1 MKNIKQLITIVIVL
15 FLAYSCDQG
24 IDGITQ
30 VEPGIDATAPAVKII
45 SPTEGTLI
53 KVPQVITSVTIEIEV
68 TDDIEVA
75 DIQVLMDDVNIGKF
89 NDFKDY
95 RRVLIKDLVYDKV
108 TDGTHVLT
116 VNATDVEGKTTVSTV
131 TFVKEPAYTPLFAG
145 EVLYMPFDG
154 DYVDLVGLKAAT
166 KVGTPTFAGESV
178 IGSNAYKG
186 AEGAY
191 LNYPSAGLLGTEF
204 TAAFWYKVNA
214 SPDRAGLLVVGD
226 NADDRNQGFRLFRE
240 GNGTS
245 QTIKLNVGT
254 GNGESWNDGG
264 VLDVAAGEWVHIA
277 FAISATQSTIFFNGV
292 EMRTATLSAPIDWT
306 GCENMTIG
314 AGGDTFSYWDHLSDR
329 SPMDEL
335 RIFNKTLTAEEIQNM
350 INVTNPYTGKYDG
363 EMFYLPFNGDNKN
376 LFTGQ
381 EATIVG
387 TPGLAGE
394 GVSGSEA
401 YAGAADSYLTFPTD
415 GLTTEDFSASFW
427 YKVNAAP
434 DRAGILVMGPPDT
447 ERPEYPTVQNLRTNG
462 FRFFREGS
470 PTNQIFKLNVGNG
483 TADTWI
489 DGGAA
494 ASLDPATAGWKHI
507 AFTISGSKAIV
518 YIDGVQAATADF
530 TGVDWTGC
538 DILSIGSGA
547 PRFNEWGHLSD
558 ESFIDELRLFNKA
571 LSPEEVLNIRNDN

>member
-1 MKNIKQLITIVIVL
+1 MKNLKLLCTSLIAV
-15 FLAYSCDQG
+15 FFFYGCDQG
-24 IDGITQ
+24 IDGITEI
-30 VEPGIDATAPAVKII
+30 EPGIDESAPVITI
-45 SPTEGTLI
+45 VSPTEGALI
-53 KVPQVITSVTIEIEV
+53 KVPQTIASVTIELEV

-75 DIQVLMDDVNIGKF
+75 NIEVLMDDVSIGKYK
-89 NDFKDY
+89 NFKDY

-108 TDGTHVLT
+108 TDGTHMIT
-116 VNATDVEGKTTVSTV
+116 VRATDIEGKTTVSTV
-131 TFVKEPAYTPLFAG
+131 TFEKEPAYTPLFAG
-145 EVLYMPFDG
+145 EALYMPFDG
-154 DYVDLVGLKAAT
+154 DYVDLIGLKAAT
-166 KVGTPTFAGESV
+166 KVGAPTFAGEAI
-178 IGSNAYKG
+178 IGANAYKG
-186 AEGAY
+186 AEDAY
-191 LNYPSAGLLGTEF
+191 LTYPTAGLLGTEF
-204 TAAFWYKVNA
+204 TASFWYKVNA
-214 SPDRAGLLVVGD
+214 SPDRAGLLVIGD

-240 GNGTS
+240 GNGAS

-277 FAISATQSTIFFNGV
+277 FAISATKSTIFFNGV
-292 EMRTATLSAPIDWT
+292 EVRTAAMSSPIDWT

-314 AGGDTFSYWDHLSDR
+314 AGGETFSYWNHLSDR

-335 RIFNKTLTAEEIQNM
+335 RVFNKALTSAEIQNM
-350 INVTNPYTGKYDG
+350 IQVTNPYTGKYDG
-363 EMFYLPFNGDNKN
+363 EMFYLPFDGDNKN
-376 LFTGQ
+376 LFNGQ
-381 EATIVG
+381 AATVVG

-401 YAGAADSYLTFPTD
+401 YAGSADSYLTFPTD
-415 GLTTEDFSASFW
+415 NLKTEEFSASFW
-427 YKVNAAP
+427 YKVNASP
-434 DRAGILVMGPPDT
+434 DRAGILIMGPPDT
-447 ERPEYPTVQNLRTNG
+447 ERPEFPTVQNLRTHG

-507 AFTISGSKAIV
+507 AFTISGTKAIV
-518 YIDGVQAATADF
+518 YIDGVQVATADF

-558 ESFIDELRLFNKA
+558 LSFIDELRLFNKA
-571 LSPEEVLNIRNDN
+571 LTPEEVLTIKNDN